1 MIHGLL
7 FCGGSQGKSSLII
20 KLGAGAF
27 QKNTMPEQKVFDS
40 SLEFHRFFFFTR
52 NGDVF
57 FFYPVQLVC
66 ISQCDEKF
74 LRWFQFYWVDDIRR
88 GQSEGIK
95 GNI

>member
-40 SLEFHRFFFFTR
+40 SLEFHRFFFFLR
-52 NGDVF
+52 GMEIF
-57 FFYPVQLVC
+57 FLLPCSAGLC
-66 ISQCDEKF
+66 
-74 LRWFQFYWVDDIRR
+74 
-88 GQSEGIK
+88 
-95 GNI
+95 